1 MRIVRTFGV
10 ALCGAAV
17 LASVAAAQ
25 RPVRREAGT
34 PASDEEGVAI
44 ALQAGGASYQFSG
57 PAECKHEP
65 KGYIYM
71 VPAKLWTVSHSEGQ
85 RSVTLS
91 FWRPAA
97 GSADM
102 FNLYVSMGGKTH
114 HIDTVKT
121 KDGGDPTGSGQVT
134 FTPAG
139 SGGVFTLKATSASG
153 VTITGTIKCD
163 RFGAIVA
170 EGGN

>member
-1 MRIVRTFGV
+1 MKIRTFGV
-10 ALCGAAV
+10 ALCGAVV
-17 LASVAAAQ
+17 LTTVAAAQ

-34 PASDEEGVAI
+34 GEGDKVGVAI
-44 ALQAGGASYQFSG
+44 ALQAGGESYQFNG
-57 PAECKHEP
+57 PAECGHEP

-85 RSVTLS
+85 RSVTLT

-121 KDGGDPTGSGQVT
+121 KDGGNPQGSGQVT

-139 SGGVFTLKATSASG
+139 SGGIFNVKATSAKG
-153 VTITGTIKCD
+153 VTVAGTIKCD
-163 RFGAIVA
+163 GFGAIVA